1 MEKNPST
8 RLSQEP
14 CVGVKVNFKAP
25 GGLSGQP
32 DNGGEALM
40 PRFWSMLAR
49 MARQQPG
56 RPHQPTTTPP
66 AEGGLQRVKIAS
78 NVVYL
83 ALGQV
88 GTTTLAIVF
97 SAALARRLGPSDFG
111 LYFLVNSMVMFAY
124 TIVQWGQPMLVVREV
139 ARDPQRVGELLG
151 TGLVLRVVAAA
162 VVSVPL
168 LLIASLGYDARTVS
182 VLALYFVAMLPI
194 SLAQGFGMVFR
205 GFDRMDRDALVSVL
219 NSAAGLALVVAALAH
234 GGGLVAVGISEFGAE
249 FVSLVVARWFYE
261 RLGAT
266 PLVST
271 RGMARH
277 LWSGGAAIVS
287 FTVLQ
292 AVQPYL
298 DVVILSKLVPPDAIG
313 YFGVARTIMG
323 TLVAPAVILA
333 TATFPQLSRAVGSP
347 DRFGPEV
354 RNALRPMMLIGAL
367 GSVGTYLF
375 AEIAVEVIYGRSHYA
390 SAVTILQVF
399 SPGMFLLF
407 VDVLLGFALIA
418 ANGAKALAVIK
429 LASVVVSTALD
440 VVLIPW
446 FQARHGNGGIGVVV
460 AFALSELVMFAGIAA
475 ILPRGT
481 LRLETVVEA
490 AKTIAAAVATVLLLR
505 SIPELPPAAGIPL
518 TVVVFCAVAFALRL
532 IRRSDLKLL
541 GGMARRRSSP
551 GA

>member
-1 MEKNPST
+1 M
-8 RLSQEP
+8 
-14 CVGVKVNFKAP
+14 GVKVNFKAP

-234 GGGLVAVGISEFGAE
+234 GGGLVAVGISEFGAG
-249 FVSLVVARWFYE
+249 VRVACRGAMVLRAPRGDTA
-261 RLGAT
+261 RLD
-266 PLVST
+266 VW
-271 RGMARH
+271 MARH

-292 AVQPYL
+292 AAQPYL

-333 TATFPQLSRAVGSP
+333 PR
-347 DRFGPEV
+347 
-354 RNALRPMMLIGAL
+354 RP
-367 GSVGTYLF
+367 S
-375 AEIAVEVIYGRSHYA
+375 
-390 SAVTILQVF
+390 
-399 SPGMFLLF
+399 
-407 VDVLLGFALIA
+407 
-418 ANGAKALAVIK
+418 
-429 LASVVVSTALD
+429 
-440 VVLIPW
+440 
-446 FQARHGNGGIGVVV
+446 
-460 AFALSELVMFAGIAA
+460 
-475 ILPRGT
+475 
-481 LRLETVVEA
+481 
-490 AKTIAAAVATVLLLR
+490 
-505 SIPELPPAAGIPL
+505 
-518 TVVVFCAVAFALRL
+518 
-532 IRRSDLKLL
+532 
-541 GGMARRRSSP
+541 RSSHAP
-551 GA
+551 SGRPTNSARKSGTPSGP